1 MLLSILIF
9 ILYISLLGSFIFFYM
24 KYQEVDKE
32 LDELYDLYY
41 SLQSQEKTTKKSN
54 VTVLRSV
61 K

>member
-24 KYQEVDKE
+24 KYIEVDRE